1 MEKIH
6 VPHLLKLT
14 HQQARL
20 EVDQFITDFASL
32 TPVRG
37 WLQVK
42 HRGNFLEVFTKVEA
56 IVTLD
61 CDRCLQQYNYKLQVN
76 HQEILLLEDTDPE
89 EQPLELE
96 LESEDLVDTISPTGH
111 FDPQNWIYE
120 QLCLAL
126 PSKQLCSATCQG
138 IAVVDNPDDETI
150 DRRWGALEILKKQ
163 LF

>member
-6 VPHLLKLT
+6 VPHLLKLA
-14 HQQARL
+14 HQQVRL
-20 EVDQFITDFASL
+20 EVDQFIADFASL

-42 HRGNFLEVFTKVEA
+42 HRGNFLEVFTQVEA

-61 CDRCLQQYNYKLQVN
+61 CDRCLQQYNHKLQIN
-76 HQEILLLEDTDPE
+76 HQEILLLEDIDPT

-96 LESEDLVDTISPTGH
+96 LEPEDLVDTISPTGH

-120 QLCLAL
+120 QLCLSL
-126 PSKQLCSATCQG
+126 PSKQLCSSTCQG

-150 DRRWGALEILKKQ
+150 DRRWGALGILKKQ